1 MTIKEELALVCKT
14 KESVV
19 KLSSENLKKYKA
31 DFYSQPFKSWQLDL
45 LWEYIWGDI
54 SLKEIKKI
62 FKIGEQQMKNY
73 KVKTKVKNNFND
85 TKTNITYE
93 KDDDIILDRARY
105 EELLSK
111 GFVEEGN
118 IIEEKPKVSYKKEE
132 E

>member
-1 MTIKEELALVCKT
+1 MR
-14 KESVV
+14 
-19 KLSSENLKKYKA
+19 
-31 DFYSQPFKSWQLDL
+31 
-45 LWEYIWGDI
+45 
-54 SLKEIKKI
+54 
-62 FKIGEQQMKNY
+62 NY

-111 GFVEEGN
+111 GFVEEGK
-118 IIEEKPKVSYKKEE
+118 ILEDKPKVSYEKEE

>member
-1 MTIKEELALVCKT
+1 MR
-14 KESVV
+14 
-19 KLSSENLKKYKA
+19 
-31 DFYSQPFKSWQLDL
+31 
-45 LWEYIWGDI
+45 
-54 SLKEIKKI
+54 
-62 FKIGEQQMKNY
+62 NY

-111 GFVEEGN
+111 GFVEEGK
-118 IIEEKPKVSYKKEE
+118 IVEDKPKVSYKKEE